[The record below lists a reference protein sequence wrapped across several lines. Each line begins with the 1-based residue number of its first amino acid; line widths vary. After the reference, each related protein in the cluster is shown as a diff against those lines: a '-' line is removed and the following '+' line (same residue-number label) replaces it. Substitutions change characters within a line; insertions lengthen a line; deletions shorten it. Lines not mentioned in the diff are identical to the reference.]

1 MNVENAPT
9 LDVIAFDPGMT
20 TGWCIIQSS
29 LSTWVESTS
38 MQEKLQ
44 NSQIQT
50 GEIKSYDDH
59 FVTNDHHHA
68 TEMIELV
75 YRLSARC
82 PGPISVV
89 VEDFVIRTADQ
100 KRETMSPVRITSQF
114 DALLRFYMD
123 EGRIDWDIERLI
135 QSPGDAKR
143 TCSNERLKLWGVYD
157 SSSGP
162 HQRDALR
169 HAILAIRKIAHDRNL
184 VVN

>member
-1 MNVENAPT
+1 MNVNVPT
-9 LDVIAFDPGMT
+9 IDVIAFDPGMT

-29 LSTWVESTS
+29 LSTWIEITS
-38 MQEKLQ
+38 MQEKLEH
-44 NSQIQT
+44 SQIQT
-50 GEIKSYDDH
+50 GEIYSHDDH
-59 FVTNDHHHA
+59 FVTNDYYHA

-75 YRLSARC
+75 YKLSAQTLG
-82 PGPISVV
+82 GPLSVV

-169 HAILAIRKIAHDRNL
+169 HAILATRKAATSRSLAIN
-184 VVN
+184 